1 MVDVSISTEKDSLSC
16 AILTEGDAVRL
27 HFIIH
32 FDSASQEELK
42 WTDELISL
50 ACFKEYSKLSHPI
63 VFENENAFLVWFD
76 ANEKESRFPWIRLP
90 IYCKNPGRGPYLY
103 IEGDPNRVA
112 LAMKELEDALVGYA
126 YADICALCAKIFQ
139 VDYSSLTKKQRETY
153 RKKCKQYIIS
163 RFSSIRDGLSGRKF
177 QYHIVVRV
185 SDQQKALTLTRLN
198 SNSSGPLN
206 YCINVALKDLD
217 RAVARLQEIG
227 VISEDNAK
235 RIIPAIASEIN
246 KFLNSSAS
254 WSALLA

>member
-1 MVDVSISTEKDSLSC
+1 MDQEEKMVDVSISTEKDSLSC

-103 IEGDPNRVA
+103 IEGEPNR
-112 LAMKELEDALVGYA
+112 DALVGYA